1 MVFSSF
7 VFLIYFLP
15 ITVLGYYLM
24 PGKGK
29 NLWLLLASLIFYAW
43 GEPKYIILMLV
54 SGLIPKY
61 TDS

>member
-54 SGLIPKY
+54 SI
-61 TDS
+61 